1 MLQVCVN
8 TTNFYCRQC
17 AKLVSFCIDC
27 FQVDTLTVP
36 DLKAYLQ
43 NAGIKVTGL
52 KKAEL
57 VTKVY
62 EHVGIDQPN

>member
-1 MLQVCVN
+1 MQNYSL
-8 TTNFYCRQC
+8 FLYW
-17 AKLVSFCIDC
+17 L

-36 DLKAYLQ
+36 QLKTYLQ

-52 KKAEL
+52 NKAAL

-62 EHVGIDQPN
+62 EHVGID

>member
-1 MLQVCVN
+1 MQNYSL
-8 TTNFYCRQC
+8 FSYW
-17 AKLVSFCIDC
+17 L

-36 DLKAYLQ
+36 ELKAYLQ

>member
-1 MLQVCVN
+1 L
-8 TTNFYCRQC
+8 
-17 AKLVSFCIDC
+17 
-27 FQVDTLTVP
+27 FQVDTLKVP
-36 DLKAYLQ
+36 DLKTYLQ

-62 EHVGIDQPN
+62 QHVGIDEPN